1 MPTYEYLCKAC
12 DHEFEKEQRI
22 TADAIKK
29 CPSCKKMKVVRLIS
43 SGSSFQL
50 KGGGWYDDGYHE
62 KAAPKEKAAVAE
74 QSSSSGSDAQNKS
87 GSESKSESKGTE
99 SKSAE
104 TKPPA
109 KADTKKSSDSSKK

>member
-50 KGGGWYDDGYHE
+50 KGGGWYDDGYHG
-62 KAAPKEKAAVAE
+62 KAAPKEKTDSAE
-74 QSSSSGSDAQNKS
+74 QSSSSGSDGSNES
-87 GSESKSESKGTE
+87 GSETKSKSTD
-99 SKSAE
+99 SKSTE
-104 TKPPA
+104 TKSPA
-109 KADTKKSSDSSKK
+109 KADTKKSVVS